1 MGKKTKNSGRT
12 MRFQY
17 QTSYINALR
26 RHTSLATLN
35 KGRSDVPHLNV
46 SWPHLWQIT
55 SLTTFDYDLRVFC
68 HLLNI
73 ISDFDQEM
81 MQGLFSLLWDGAGVG
96 DPPTEIEAWSLMQ
109 CCDLYRLKC
118 SVFAASYNYILQT
131 CWIILMISQMLVEY
145 ETQGQLGI
153 INLWSSDR

>member
-1 MGKKTKNSGRT
+1 MEKKTKNSCPT

-17 QTSYINALR
+17 QTSYINALKG
-26 RHTSLATLN
+26 HTSLATFN
-35 KGRSDVPHLNV
+35 KGRSDVPHLNA
-46 SWPHLWQIT
+46 SWPPLRQIT

-96 DPPTEIEAWSLMQ
+96 DPPAEIEGMK
-109 CCDLYRLKC
+109 R
-118 SVFAASYNYILQT
+118 FA
-131 CWIILMISQMLVEY
+131 
-145 ETQGQLGI
+145 
-153 INLWSSDR
+153 